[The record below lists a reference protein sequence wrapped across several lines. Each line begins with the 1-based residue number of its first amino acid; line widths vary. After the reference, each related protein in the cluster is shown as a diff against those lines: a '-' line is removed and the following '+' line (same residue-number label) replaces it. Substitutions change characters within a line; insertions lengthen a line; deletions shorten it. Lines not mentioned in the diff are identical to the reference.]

1 MKYFCSL
8 PNWDAPIGILASSE
22 QEEIMEI
29 VTSWMIEGELK
40 IVLRLLTRRMGEI
53 AAELQSQIRQLS
65 LTQLEDLAEALLDF
79 EAQTDLVAWLQRVS
93 AEE

>member
-1 MKYFCSL
+1 
-8 PNWDAPIGILASSE
+8 
-22 QEEIMEI
+22 MEI